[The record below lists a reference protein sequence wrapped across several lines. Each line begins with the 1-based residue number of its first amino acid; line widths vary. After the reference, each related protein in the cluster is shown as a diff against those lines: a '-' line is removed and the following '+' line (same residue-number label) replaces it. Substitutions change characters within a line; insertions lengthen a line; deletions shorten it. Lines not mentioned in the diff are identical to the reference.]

1 MANFQVFDPTTEAK
15 EQALNYVPRPDSLR
29 NLRIGLVENT
39 KYNSDTLLLKIA
51 DILDVLG
58 RLGLSADRAY
68 LVMVNGE
75 VVPQERHARWA
86 LGDNDELT
94 VLPKPKVG

>member
-1 MANFQVFDPTTEAK
+1 MKITVRSIGRLGAQVPPEPGGNRVSLDVPPDTTPA
-15 EQALNYVPRPDSLR
+15 
-29 NLRIGLVENT
+29 
-39 KYNSDTLLLKIA
+39 
-51 DILDVLG
+51 DVLG